1 MTTIQ
6 VSRNEQ
12 AIGDEGQVTADG
24 KACLIKSTDVKTE
37 RQPVRLADATER
49 RSVVISI
56 GNETAGDCQWR
67 NQSVTL
73 YSDGSY
79 ADHCDIHDSA
89 TFKGDRF
96 PVTRKVKVGDNTV
109 ARWNW
114 GDGPYC
120 GAGET
125 RHGIYH
131 AGSDRG
137 IEQYFDQISSIES
150 VYTCS

>member
-6 VSRNEQ
+6 VPRNQ
-12 AIGDEGQVTADG
+12 QPVGDESGIAVYEN
-24 KACLIKSTDVKTE
+24 ACLIESTDVTTE
-37 RQPVRLADATER
+37 RQPVMLANAIER
-49 RSVVISI
+49 RSVVIPI
-56 GNETAGDCQWR
+56 GNARKGDCQWR
-67 NQSVTL
+67 NQSVIL

-96 PVTRKVKVGDNTV
+96 PVTRKVKVGNNTI

-131 AGSDRG
+131 SGSDRA
-137 IEQYFDQISSIES
+137 IEQFFDQITSIES
-150 VYTCS
+150 VYVCD

>member
-6 VSRNEQ
+6 VPRDQ
-12 AIGDEGQVTADG
+12 QTAVDESGTAVYEN
-24 KACLIKSTDVKTE
+24 ACLIESTDVTRE
-37 RQPVRLADATER
+37 RQPVMLENATER
-49 RSVVISI
+49 RSVVIPI
-56 GNETAGDCQWR
+56 GNAKSGDCQWR
-67 NQSVTL
+67 NQSVIL

-96 PVTRKVKVGDNTV
+96 PVTRKVKAGNNTV

-131 AGSDRG
+131 SGSDRG
-137 IEQYFDQISSIES
+137 IEQFFDQITSIES
-150 VYTCS
+150 VYVCD